1 MSGILGALASGAA
14 PRIAVSNVTITSN
27 TTDPVSASAQY
38 TLNATGDI
46 ERFTTLGGTVDIGDW
61 ISPKSALKSPYT
73 VRATVTSGALSS
85 GTTGSDL
92 ALTGSQTWAVN
103 QVGLGNNS
111 ATFTVDIKRG
121 STILATASITLNA
134 NVSP

>member
-1 MSGILGALASGAA
+1 MSGALAVVGASQ

-27 TTDPVSASAQY
+27 TTDPVSGSAQY
-38 TLNATGDI
+38 TLNTTGDI

-61 ISPKSALKSPYT
+61 ITPKGANKTPYT
-73 VRATVTSGALSS
+73 VRATVTAGALSS

-92 ALTGSQTWAVN
+92 ALTSSQTWAVN

-121 STILATASITLNA
+121 STIVDTASITLNA